1 MGAAMR
7 SLLRVLA
14 AGTLVIGAT
23 GAAGAP
29 VTVVMT
35 GQITILSDASQ
46 LLIDG
51 SVKVGTPYTLTM
63 TYDDSVPD
71 VQGSDPNLGEYN
83 SPAGQSAYTISVGAY
98 TFSST
103 SVLQIG
109 IWDDDPAQYFGVPDA
124 LVWFVQGFTI
134 SGTLNPAVSLGSTRY
149 SNPTLFDSS
158 GLAHADDLLTSLAW
172 TRGAYD
178 PNSSAF
184 NFSTSLIDPRT
195 PTTRDFMEMFG
206 TIDTITV
213 LLPEPGTL
221 VLLTAGLFP
230 MLLRALR

>member
-14 AGTLVIGAT
+14 TGALALGAT
-23 GAAGAP
+23 SAAGAP

-103 SVLQIG
+103 SLLQLVVI
-109 IWDDDPAQYFGVPDA
+109 DDDPTQFLGVPDA
-124 LVWFVQGFTI
+124 LVWFIQDFTI
-134 SGTLNPAVSLGSTRY
+134 SGTLNPAVTLGPTRY
-149 SNPTLFDSS
+149 SNPSLTNAS
-158 GLAHADDLLTSLAW
+158 GLAHSDDLLTNLAW
-172 TRGAYD
+172 DRAAYD
-178 PNSSAF
+178 PGNSAF

-195 PTTRDFMEMFG
+195 STTRDFMEMFG

-213 LLPEPGTL
+213 VIPEPATL
-221 VLLTAGLFP
+221 VLLAAGLLP
-230 MLLRALR
+230 MLLRAFR